1 MSFDFDKINLAD
13 IPMDAVRVELAREEQ
28 VRMTA
33 YPKLAEA
40 KKYSVEKL
48 YSQLGAIIKAR
59 RTIEWLVQQDLEF
72 LKKVAPLKE
81 RVRVAFLLMTIAEK
95 NPDDLL
101 AVAKVIKAFPGAT
114 FGVISE
120 HVTKALEAKEK
131 AA

>member
-33 YPKLAEA
+33 YPKWAEA
-40 KKYSVEKL
+40 KKYPVEKL

-120 HVTKALEAKEK
+120 HVTKALKAKEK